1 MKKKLMILLGIMLLL
16 TILGS
21 IIIHIITKKSNAE
34 TAYSEDKLRIVSTFY
49 PVYMIGS
56 NLAEGVEGIQV
67 DSLTD
72 LNTGCLHDYQLT
84 TEDMKLIS
92 NADVMIINGGGMEGF
107 IEDVMSNYPMLTII
121 DASEGI
127 TMLPGEGHK
136 EHKGEAEYREEPNH
150 TDDIENR
157 EEIEHVGETEY
168 REEIKHED
176 GTEYIEE
183 AKSESK
189 AEHKAASEQEA
200 GSEHDH
206 GEWNAHVWLDPQLY
220 IRQINNVAKGL
231 NSFIGASDRV
241 DKSLSSS
248 IQENADKYIHKIEE
262 LDTQIEKLQQKNQ
275 QGAQQLQSN
284 QAVIFHDSFLYLAN
298 RIGITVAHSVPLDSD
313 TTLSAGEIA
322 EIVNEVKEGKI
333 RYLFTEEQ
341 FSDSI
346 ASQIAAETGA
356 SVYIIDSAVTGDGAP
371 DSYLKSM
378 QKNIDTLAKVID
390 N

>member
-1 MKKKLMILLGIMLLL
+1 LHLDEGDFPMKKKLVILLGIMLLL

-21 IIIHIITKKSNAE
+21 VIIHITTKKSNTE
-34 TAYSEDKLRIVSTFY
+34 TAYSENKLRIVSTFY

-127 TMLPGEGHK
+127 TMLPGE
-136 EHKGEAEYREEPNH
+136 EHEEHGDEAEVREKIKNE
-150 TDDIENR
+150 D
-157 EEIEHVGETEY
+157 GTEY
-168 REEIKHED
+168 REE
-176 GTEYIEE
+176 TEYIKETESASEAEHEE
-183 AKSESK
+183 ATG
-189 AEHKAASEQEA
+189 QET
-200 GSEHDH
+200 GEEHDH

-231 NSFIGASDRV
+231 NSFISASDRV

-248 IQENADKYIHKIEE
+248 IQKNADTYIHKIEE
-262 LDTQIEKLQQKNQ
+262 LDTQVEKLRQKIYQGEQQIQN
-275 QGAQQLQSN
+275 N

-322 EIVNEVKEGKI
+322 EIVKEVKEGKI

-371 DSYLKSM
+371 DSYLRSM
-378 QKNIDTLAKVID
+378 QKNIDTLAKVIE